1 MTKKSYEYNFNPAV
15 AFASITQDWYE
26 WAEKTDANKF
36 IVGLS
41 GGKDS
46 SIVATLAVK
55 IFGAENVIGVIMPN
69 GIMKKED
76 IDLVSSLCSELGLKY
91 GINYFN
97 VSIGD
102 ACDSI
107 LNKLNSWSSIEVSKD
122 TTVNLPAR
130 LRMAT
135 LYAFAQ
141 SLGARVICTGNLS
154 ENMVGYATIYGDHA
168 GAYAPLADLTVQE
181 VIQLGEW
188 LGLDQKYTRKVP
200 DDGLCGQIDEDKL
213 GFTYEDLDRFIRYGE
228 LEDDM
233 LEMKIMNL
241 YEKNKFKLDTVRIP
255 YPEMPWQNYVIK
267 PKHYFEF

>member
-1 MTKKSYEYNFNPAV
+1 MTKKPYEYNFNPAV
-15 AFASITQDWYE
+15 AFACIAQDWYK
-26 WAEKTDANKF
+26 WAEETGAKKF

-55 IFGAENVIGVIMPN
+55 IFGAENVIGVAMPN
-69 GIMKKED
+69 GTMRKED
-76 IDLVSSLCSELGLKY
+76 VDLVASLCSELGLKY

-97 VSIGD
+97 ASIGD
-102 ACDSI
+102 ACDSV
-107 LNKLNSWSSIEVSKD
+107 LNELNSWDTIEVSKD
-122 TTVNLPAR
+122 TEVNLPAR
-130 LRMAT
+130 LRMVT

-188 LGLDQKYTRKVP
+188 LGLDKKYTRKVP
-200 DDGLCGQIDEDKL
+200 DDGLCGQTDEDKL
-213 GFTYEDLDRFIRYGE
+213 GFTYEDLDKLIRCGD
-228 LEDDM
+228 LEDDK
-233 LEMKIMNL
+233 LEMKIKNL
-241 YEKNKFKLDTVRIP
+241 YDKNKFKLDTVQIP
-255 YPEMPWQNYVIK
+255 YPKMPWKNYMLYPLNWI
-267 PKHYFEF
+267 EF

>member
-1 MTKKSYEYNFNPAV
+1 MTKKPYEYNFNPAV
-15 AFASITQDWYE
+15 AFAYIAQDWYK
-26 WAEKTDANKF
+26 WAEETGAEKF

-55 IFGAENVIGVIMPN
+55 IFGAENVIGVAMPN
-69 GIMKKED
+69 GMMRKED
-76 IDLVSSLCSELGLKY
+76 VDLVASLCSELGLKY

-97 VSIGD
+97 ASVGE

-107 LNKLNSWSSIEVSKD
+107 LSELNSWDTIKVSKD
-122 TTVNLPAR
+122 TKVNLPAR
-130 LRMAT
+130 LRMVT

-188 LGLDQKYTRKVP
+188 LGLDKKYTRKVP
-200 DDGLCGQIDEDKL
+200 DDGLCGQTDEDKL
-213 GFTYEDLDRFIRYGE
+213 GFTYDY
-228 LEDDM
+228 LEHYILCDGVATDPTINA
-233 LEMKIMNL
+233 KIEWLHNVNL
-241 YEKNKFKLDTVRIP
+241 HKLKLIPNYRIDIT
-255 YPEMPWQNYVIK
+255 ERV
-267 PKHYFEF
+267 

>member
-1 MTKKSYEYNFNPAV
+1 MTKKPYEYNFNPAV
-15 AFASITQDWYE
+15 AFAYIAQDWYK
-26 WAEKTDANKF
+26 WAEETGAKKF

-55 IFGAENVIGVIMPN
+55 IFGAENVIGVAMPN
-69 GIMKKED
+69 GMMGKED
-76 IDLVSSLCSELGLKY
+76 VDLVASLCSELGLKY

-97 VSIGD
+97 ASIGE

-107 LNKLNSWSSIEVSKD
+107 LAELNSWDTIKASKD
-122 TTVNLPAR
+122 TKVNLPAR
-130 LRMAT
+130 LRMVT

-188 LGLDQKYTRKVP
+188 LGLDRKYTRKVP
-200 DDGLCGQIDEDKL
+200 DDGLCGQTDEDKL
-213 GFTYEDLDRFIRYGE
+213 GFTYEDLDKLIRYGDGNSE
-228 LEDDM
+228 LD
-233 LEMKIMNL
+233 KKVSNL
-241 YEKNKFKLDTVRIP
+241 YEKNKFKLDTVQIP
-255 YPEMPWQNYVIK
+255 YPKMPWRNYVPEIGHWFR
-267 PKHYFEF
+267 P